1 MAKELPNLPL
11 HAPLDEL
18 FSTQAQRDE
27 EKQEHIVLLDTNEI
41 ERFKNHPFQIRDD
54 AEMEELANSIKE
66 NGILEPCLVRPIEGG
81 KFEMISGHRRRFA
94 AMKAGIT
101 QIPCLVRQLSDEQ
114 ATIIMVDSNRHRP
127 YLLPSEKAFAYKM
140 RLTNQRQKVVI
151 DLLKAL
157 EQDDLFQLG
166 MNGEINNVRFGL
178 YAAEELTAADG
189 SVIPKD
195 GLLEILNVNTD
206 GSATFTTDLPV
217 DAAVYV
223 QEYATDSHYILSDTK
238 YPVTFEYAG
247 QDTAE
252 VHLSVNNG
260 EAIENKLIRGDIYG
274 KKIDEQ
280 GNVLAGAV
288 FGLFPADATEFTE
301 KTALM
306 RSTSDAAGMFSF
318 LNVPLGNYVI
328 VELSAPAGYLFDNT
342 PIPVSITEDKQV
354 VEFEVTNTWAAGK
367 LIITKSDVSTGKLL
381 PGVGFSIRN
390 EQGEIIREGYTDE
403 NGVVEFDQLLKGKYT
418 YQEFKAADGYVLDET
433 EYPFEITDD
442 STVIRVSMTNKPTPV
457 DIPQTGDSVFAWAT
471 LGIAATAF
479 SAAWIVLARK
489 RRAK

>member
-1 MAKELPNLPL
+1 M
-11 HAPLDEL
+11 
-18 FSTQAQRDE
+18 
-27 EKQEHIVLLDTNEI
+27 
-41 ERFKNHPFQIRDD
+41 
-54 AEMEELANSIKE
+54 
-66 NGILEPCLVRPIEGG
+66 
-81 KFEMISGHRRRFA
+81 
-94 AMKAGIT
+94 
-101 QIPCLVRQLSDEQ
+101 
-114 ATIIMVDSNRHRP
+114 
-127 YLLPSEKAFAYKM
+127 
-140 RLTNQRQKVVI
+140 
-151 DLLKAL
+151 
-157 EQDDLFQLG
+157 
-166 MNGEINNVRFGL
+166 
-178 YAAEELTAADG
+178 
-189 SVIPKD
+189 
-195 GLLEILNVNTD
+195 
-206 GSATFTTDLPV
+206 
-217 DAAVYV
+217 

-280 GNVLAGAV
+280 GNALAGAV
-288 FGLFPADATEFTE
+288 FGLFPAGSTEFTE

-306 RSTSDAAGMFSF
+306 RSTSDTAGMFSF

-342 PIPVSITEDKQV
+342 PIPVNITEDKQV

-442 STVIRVSMTNKPTPV
+442 SAVIRVSMTNEPTPI
-457 DIPQTGDSVFAWAT
+457 DIPQTSSSDHWAVLVALAGSAT
-471 LGIAATAF
+471 LI
-479 SAAWIVLARK
+479 SAAWLTLSRK
-489 RRAK
+489 KKAKV

>member
-1 MAKELPNLPL
+1 M
-11 HAPLDEL
+11 
-18 FSTQAQRDE
+18 Q
-27 EKQEHIVLLDTNEI
+27 EI
-41 ERFKNHPFQIRDD
+41 E
-54 AEMEELANSIKE
+54 
-66 NGILEPCLVRPIEGG
+66 
-81 KFEMISGHRRRFA
+81 A
-94 AMKAGIT
+94 AYGMVLDPTVYEVTLTYAGQNVSVT
-101 QIPCLVRQLSDEQ
+101 SSAL
-114 ATIIMVDSNRHRP
+114 TI
-127 YLLPSEKAFAYKM
+127 
-140 RLTNQRQKVVI
+140 TNQRQKVVI

-195 GLLEILNVNTD
+195 GLLEILNVNAD
-206 GSATFTTDLPV
+206 GSATFATDLPV

-223 QEYATDSHYILSDTK
+223 QEYATDGHYILSDTK

-280 GNVLAGAV
+280 GNALAGAV

-442 STVIRVSMTNKPTPV
+442 STVIRVSMTNEPTPV
-457 DIPQTGDSVFAWAT
+457 DIPQTSSSDHWAAWAALAGSAT
-471 LGIAATAF
+471 LI
-479 SAAWIVLARK
+479 SAAWLTLSMRK
-489 RRAK
+489 QKRKD